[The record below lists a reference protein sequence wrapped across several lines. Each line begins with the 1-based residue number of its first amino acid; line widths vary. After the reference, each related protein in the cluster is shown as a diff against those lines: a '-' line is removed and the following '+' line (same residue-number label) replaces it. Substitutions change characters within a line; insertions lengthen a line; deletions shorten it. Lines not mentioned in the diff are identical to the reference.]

1 MYSVLLF
8 LGIQRQSKI
17 NNDLVRSNQ
26 DKHKVPL
33 ISFKDTMTVWINQC
47 LTSTVSL
54 LVKLSETFWN
64 LEPSKQWR
72 FDTHL
77 QAVTFRSIILGQ
89 LELGLIGITIRSFQR
104 EK

>member
-1 MYSVLLF
+1 MYTTLISVNHLIKGTLYNVLLF

-47 LTSTVSL
+47 LTSTVL
-54 LVKLSETFWN
+54 FIGQTFS
-64 LEPSKQWR
+64 SKPFGTLNPR
-72 FDTHL
+72 L
-77 QAVTFRSIILGQ
+77 NNG
-89 LELGLIGITIRSFQR
+89 GLIHIYKLLHVEVSS
-104 EK
+104 